1 MFQQLINHS
10 PDLQKLRNDGY
21 ELQKNGGYLC
31 IHHIPYLNSDK
42 ELKYG
47 SLVTQLDTDAKSL
60 KTVKPHNHVIY
71 FIGEAP
77 CHQNGSTM
85 KALINQTANS
95 MLLEGLTVNHTFS
108 SRPADGYSDFYQKVT
123 TYVELISAPARS
135 VNPEVTAC
143 TFNIIPDEE
152 ESSVFNYY
160 DTNSSRANIELLNNK
175 LRGQKIAIIGIG
187 GTGGYLLDLLSK
199 TPVSEIHMF
208 DGDNFLQHN
217 SFRAPGAASVDCF
230 GDDKKSKVNY
240 FADIYSNMHKGI
252 FRHSYY
258 LTEDN
263 LHELDAFTFV
273 FICVDKS
280 KVRKMVIEYLLIKE
294 IAFID
299 VGLGVNVIDGA
310 ITGLIRTTLGTPQ
323 KFDHLDKRI
332 PGNDDDNDDYHTNV
346 QIAEL
351 NMYNAVQAVMKWKKF
366 LGFYHDTLH
375 EHDSCFIIDQSKII
389 NEDTET

>member
-1 MFQQLINHS
+1 
-10 PDLQKLRNDGY
+10 
-21 ELQKNGGYLC
+21 
-31 IHHIPYLNSDK
+31 
-42 ELKYG
+42 
-47 SLVTQLDTDAKSL
+47 
-60 KTVKPHNHVIY
+60 
-71 FIGEAP
+71 
-77 CHQNGSTM
+77 
-85 KALINQTANS
+85 
-95 MLLEGLTVNHTFS
+95 
-108 SRPADGYSDFYQKVT
+108 
-123 TYVELISAPARS
+123 
-135 VNPEVTAC
+135 VTAC

-160 DTNSSRANIELLNNK
+160 DTNSSRANINLLNNK
-175 LRGQKIAIIGIG
+175 LKGQKIAIIGIG

-199 TPVSEIHMF
+199 TPVSEIHLF

-217 SFRAPGAASVDCF
+217 SFRAPGTASVDCF
-230 GDDKKSKVNY
+230 DDDKKTKVNY

-258 LTEDN
+258 FTEDN

-280 KVRKMVIEYLLIKE
+280 KVRKMVIEYLLTKGIT
-294 IAFID
+294 FID

-332 PGNDDDNDDYHTNV
+332 PSNDDDNGEYHTNV

-351 NMYNAVQAVMKWKKF
+351 NMYNAVQAVMKWKQF
-366 LGFYHDTLH
+366 LGFLHDTLH
-375 EHDSCFIIDQSKII
+375 EHDSCFIIDQYRYPY
-389 NEDTET
+389 

>member
-10 PDLQKLRNDGY
+10 PDLQMLRNSGY

-42 ELKYG
+42 VLKYG
-47 SLVTQLDTDAKSL
+47 SLVTQLDTDVMGE
-60 KTVKPHNHVIY
+60 KTVKPQNHVIY

-77 CHQNGSTM
+77 CHQNGTAM
-85 KALINQTANS
+85 KALINQTANAT
-95 MLLEGLTVNHTFS
+95 LIEGLTVNHTFS
-108 SRPADGYSDFYQKVT
+108 SRPAEGYTDYFDKVS
-123 TYVELISAPARS
+123 TYVELISAPVRS
-135 VNPEVTAC
+135 IYPKVTHC
-143 TFNIIPDEE
+143 TFKIIPDEE
-152 ESSVFNYY
+152 ESSVFTYY
-160 DTNSSRANIELLNNK
+160 DTNSSRGNIELVNNK
-175 LRGQKIAIIGIG
+175 LKGQKIAVIGIG

-199 TPVSEIHMF
+199 TPVSEIHLF

-217 SFRAPGAASVDCF
+217 SFRAPGAASADCF
-230 GDDKKSKVNY
+230 GDNKKSKVNH

-252 FRHSYY
+252 VRHSYY

-280 KVRKMVIEYLLIKE
+280 KVRKAIIAYLLTKNIP
-294 IAFID
+294 FVD

-323 KFDHLDKRI
+323 KSDHLDKRI
-332 PGNDDDNDDYHTNV
+332 PGEDEDNNDYNTNV

-389 NEDTET
+389 NEDTEP